1 MKHNQ
6 YPNARYMYRTTV
18 KSVGAGCVVDTDG
31 RVLRMIGNYPV
42 KAGDVVYT
50 DGEIMYG
57 HVPIRQQAK
66 LHISQK
72 GIPVYCWGDPD
83 GYGAIMGYFEL
94 NGMYHSYAYRAL
106 NTPVPSQMLNDER
119 QFFYDA
125 VYHNTTGENG
135 RYPVDIEVD
144 ADGAGYYAAVGKT
157 SSADSVKAYHIVNA
171 MYTKEGALVS
181 GTVVLDDYLEIYH
194 ISKDDGVYSQTL
206 IERIDLHDYLPSID
220 YLVEKFN
227 EYQSADS
234 APTENPIRLD
244 SLVTQLV
251 DFRFVDR
258 DGNWEMVLAGFAT
271 GKILVDYKMAS
282 PEWFSRKV
290 ILNSSNTIHE
300 NDLGIVGYLPIG
312 TLDTGLYLG
321 EVHKYKVTA
330 RGSCSSSVSGGDTPD
345 SKDIPTDVPYR
356 LVYVMLK
363 ITSGGETEVVQTI
376 AKRGK
381 SVFKDRGGRGAY
393 QLVLRPTTSSPIGF
407 VPCSGVWTWYEWR
420 MMSEWPGQ
428 TGPLAIGAQDIID
441 ESHGYEYR
449 TDGLSHAG
457 TANEELPSVEET
469 DAEPFEVNLGN
480 GYTAMTDGMQ
490 ILSIAGKEGEVV
502 VDTPLPQETLTYW
515 VEPTVGHES
524 YDVEPKIEYNSRTG
538 QVRTNYAIRH
548 YSDGHTEETKNDYSM
563 PCFCDAERQFF
574 YTFPHVCVGKLKNG
588 WLIAILHDR
597 LYKLLKGEREGE
609 QSGSRLTEM
618 GFLSVNYRLNEA
630 RNVRNLKL

>member
-6 YPNARYMYRTTV
+6 YPNARYMYGTTV

-42 KAGDVVYT
+42 KEGDVVYT

-66 LHISQK
+66 LHVSAK

-106 NTPVPSQMLNDER
+106 NTPVPSQVLNDER

-157 SSADSVKAYHIVNA
+157 SSADSVKAYHVVNA
-171 MYTKEGALVS
+171 MYTKDGALVS
-181 GTVVLDDYLEIYH
+181 GDVVLDDYLEIYH
-194 ISKDDGVYSQTL
+194 ISKDDGVYSRTL
-206 IERIDLHDYLPSID
+206 IERIDLHDYLPSVD

-227 EYQSADS
+227 EYQSEDS
-234 APTENPIRLD
+234 VPTENPIRLA

-258 DGNWEMVLAGFAT
+258 DGNWEMILAGFAT
-271 GKILVDYKMAS
+271 GKLLVDYKTQS
-282 PEWFSRKV
+282 QYWFSRNIEINFSKNV
-290 ILNSSNTIHE
+290 LE
-300 NDLGIVGYLPIG
+300 EKQECVGSIPIG
-312 TLDTGLYLG
+312 TISEGLYIAD
-321 EVHKYKVTA
+321 VYAYKVTVVGNA
-330 RGSCSSSVSGGDTPD
+330 EVVITDADSPD
-345 SKDIPTDVPYR
+345 SKDLPTDISYR
-356 LVYVMLK
+356 LVHVIEK
-363 ITSGGETEVVQTI
+363 IKSDGTREILQKRV
-376 AKRGK
+376 KRGV
-381 SVFKDRGGRGAY
+381 SRYADRNGRGAY
-393 QLVLRPTTSSPIGF
+393 RLDTQTITGGTGWTNY
-407 VPCSGVWTWYEWR
+407 SGEY
-420 MMSEWPGQ
+420 S
-428 TGPLAIGAQDIID
+428 
-441 ESHGYEYR
+441 YKEYR
-449 TDGLSHAG
+449 FTSPYHTDGDYNLFGWAEPLEAHG
-457 TANEELPSVEET
+457 TMYSTPGFSMHNRENEELPESEDV
-469 DAEPFEVNLGN
+469 DAEPFEVSLGN
-480 GYTAMTDGMQ
+480 GYTAMSDGMR
-490 ILSIAGKEGEVV
+490 ILSIAGV

-515 VEPTVGHES
+515 VEPTVGRES
-524 YDVEPKIEYNSRTG
+524 YTGLDVEVEPKIEYNSRTG

-548 YSDGHTEETKNDYSM
+548 YSDGHTEETKNDYSK

-588 WLIAILHDR
+588 WLIAILHDK
-597 LYKLLKGEREGE
+597 LYKLLKGDGNNE
-609 QSGSRLTEM
+609 QAGNGLVEA
-618 GFLSVNYRLNEA
+618 GYLSVNYRLNEA
-630 RNVRNLKL
+630 RNVRGLK

>member
-1 MKHNQ
+1 MIHNQ
-6 YPNARYMYRTTV
+6 YPNARYMYGTTV

-66 LHISQK
+66 LHVSEK
-72 GIPVYCWGDPD
+72 GIPVYCWGDLD

-106 NTPVPSQMLNDER
+106 NTPVPSQVLNDER

-194 ISKDDGVYSQTL
+194 ISKDAGVYSQTL
-206 IERIDLHDYLPSID
+206 IERIDLHDYLPSVD

-244 SLVTQLV
+244 SLITQLV

-271 GKILVDYKMAS
+271 GKLLVDHKTES
-282 PEWFSRKV
+282 QNWFSRPV
-290 ILNSSNTIHE
+290 SINYSSTMQE
-300 NDLGIVGYLPIG
+300 DKGALVGRLPIG
-312 TLDTGLYLG
+312 SISEGLYLADVY
-321 EVHKYKVTA
+321 EWKVTVK
-330 RGSCSSSVSGGDTPD
+330 GSAEIEVSGGSTPD
-345 SKDIPTDVPYR
+345 SKDMPTDVPYH
-356 LVYVMLK
+356 LIYVMEK
-363 ITSGGETEVVQTI
+363 ITSGEESEVVQKI
-376 AKRGK
+376 VKRGTARY
-381 SVFKDRGGRGAY
+381 VPRGGRGAY
-393 QLVLRPTTSSPIGF
+393 RVDTQEITGGTGWTNFSGSYSYKELRFTSPYHTPGDYNVIGF
-407 VPCSGVWTWYEWR
+407 
-420 MMSEWPGQ
+420 Q
-428 TGPLAIGAQDIID
+428 DPLDANGIAY
-441 ESHGYEYR
+441 S
-449 TDGLSHAG
+449 TDGSNNSNHAN
-457 TANEELPSVEET
+457 ADLPPAEEI

-490 ILSIAGKEGEVV
+490 ILSITGNDGEVV
-502 VDTPLPQETLTYW
+502 IPTPLPQETLTYL

-548 YSDGHTEETKNDYSM
+548 YSDGHTEETKNDYSK
-563 PCFCDAERQFF
+563 PCFCDAERNFF
-574 YTFPHVCVGKLKNG
+574 YSFPHVCVGKLKKG
-588 WLIAILHDR
+588 WLIAILHEK
-597 LYKLLKGEREGE
+597 LYKLLKGDGNNEQAGNGLVEEGY
-609 QSGSRLTEM
+609 
-618 GFLSVNYRLNEA
+618 LSVNYRLNEA
-630 RNVRNLKL
+630 RNVRGLK